1 VVRGVGEVV
10 NSAQS
15 HQTPASARISDIE
28 DLALFRQL
36 PTSPGFDVCVG
47 DGCGEVYG
55 YFRVRWQSIG
65 KRNGSPLRAAEN
77 QDSTKLGTPDFGRD
91 LLTVQGRDGEADERV

>member
-1 VVRGVGEVV
+1 MNSIIRLQEEIKLHSNSGQGQSWLGIRISEHLISYVVRGVGEVV

-55 YFRVRWQSIG
+55 
-65 KRNGSPLRAAEN
+65 
-77 QDSTKLGTPDFGRD
+77 
-91 LLTVQGRDGEADERV
+91 